1 MTTNP
6 VSNRQY
12 PQSSARPV
20 FPPLRAQNI
29 LHTPRELPLLHVT
42 ALDPDN
48 EDEIARLA
56 MSEEEREHLL
66 ARGDVS
72 PATREEYRSRV
83 ADLAALVS
91 DDELPGGRSFTEL
104 SLYEK
109 KTVLVDHELEYVP
122 FFSN

>member
-1 MTTNP
+1 
-6 VSNRQY
+6 
-12 PQSSARPV
+12 
-20 FPPLRAQNI
+20 
-29 LHTPRELPLLHVT
+29 
-42 ALDPDN
+42 
-48 EDEIARLA
+48 